1 MEVEKL
7 RHSVQVALAVV
18 KLSTQLFEADQV
30 EEKLTEP
37 TNTSSEEKD
46 RDNTHIISAL
56 AGMLCVCEQVRMF
69 WAC

>member
-56 AGMLCVCEQVRMF
+56 AGKLCVCEEVRMF
-69 WAC
+69 WVC

>member
-46 RDNTHIISAL
+46 RDKTLIISAL
-56 AGMLCVCEQVRMF
+56 AGVF

>member
-1 MEVEKL
+1 MEKL
-7 RHSVQVALAVV
+7 RHTVQVALAVI

-46 RDNTHIISAL
+46 RDNTLIISAL
-56 AGMLCVCEQVRMF
+56 AGVF

>member
-7 RHSVQVALAVV
+7 RDSVQVALAVV

-46 RDNTHIISAL
+46 RDKTLIISAL
-56 AGMLCVCEQVRMF
+56 AGVF